1 MSDAAM
7 VPSNPLPDVPSL
19 ALEWVKAGRQAALV
33 SVISTWGSAPRP
45 LGSQLVVRDDMHFEG
60 SVSGGCIEGDVL
72 TVAMDVIAAGTPKLL
87 DYGVTND
94 QAWSVGLACGGRI
107 RVFLQPVDTA
117 LEAILEDLNQRRLDK
132 RPVVM
137 ATLVEDGQSTLY
149 SPAETLKIWGS
160 DLTAEAEAAI
170 TADRPRSLVRADQE
184 IFLNVFNPPLRLFVI
199 GAVHI
204 AQALVPM
211 AELAGFEV
219 TVIDPRG
226 VFANQARL
234 GAARLVEDW
243 PDDVLQAA
251 RLDRRSAVIT
261 LTHDPKLDDAA
272 LNVALKSEA
281 FYIGSL
287 GSGKTHAAR
296 LARLQELGF
305 DEAALGRIHGPLG
318 LDIGAQT
325 PAEIATSAL
334 AQVIATLRNHRP

>member
-1 MSDAAM
+1 MNDPAIA
-7 VPSNPLPDVPSL
+7 PSNPLPDVPGL
-19 ALEWVKAGRQAALV
+19 ALEWAKAGRQVALV

-45 LGSQLVVRDDMHFEG
+45 SGSQLVVRDDQHFEG

-72 TVAMDVIAAGTPKLL
+72 TVAMDVMAAGTPKLL

-107 RVFLQPVDTA
+107 RVFLQPVDAA
-117 LEAILEDLNQRRLDK
+117 LRAVLEDLNRRRHDK
-132 RPVVM
+132 RPVIM
-137 ATLVEDGQSTLY
+137 ASCVEDGQSALY
-149 SPAETLKIWGS
+149 SPGETLDIRGL
-160 DLTAEAEAAI
+160 DLTREAEAALG
-170 TADRPRSLVRADQE
+170 ADRPRSLIRDERE
-184 IFLNVFNPPLRLFVI
+184 IFLNVFNSPLRLFVI

-234 GAARLVEDW
+234 GAAALVEDW
-243 PDDVLQAA
+243 PDDVLKAA
-251 RLDRRSAVIT
+251 RLDRRTAVIT

-272 LNVALKSEA
+272 LDVALGSEA

-296 LARLQELGF
+296 LERLEQLGF

-334 AQVIATLRNHRP
+334 AQVIATLRGRGS

>member
-1 MSDAAM
+1 MSDPAT
-7 VPSNPLPDVPSL
+7 VPFNPLRDVPSL

-45 LGSQLVVRDDMHFEG
+45 LGSQLVVRDDQHFEG

-72 TVAMDVIAAGTPKLL
+72 TVALEVMAAGTPKLL
-87 DYGVTND
+87 EYGVTND
-94 QAWSVGLACGGRI
+94 QAWSVGLACGGHI
-107 RVFLQPVDTA
+107 RVFLQPVDAAFLA
-117 LEAILEDLNQRRLDK
+117 LLEDLDGLRAKKEPAVL
-132 RPVVM
+132 
-137 ATLVEDGQSTLY
+137 ATLIPNGGSALY
-149 SPAETLKIWGS
+149 SSGGRLKIAGA
-160 DLTAEAEAAI
+160 DLTAEAAAAL
-170 TADRPRSLVRADQE
+170 TADRPQSLVRAGQE

-234 GAARLVEDW
+234 GAAALVEDW
-243 PDDVLQAA
+243 PDDVLKAA
-251 RLDRRSAVIT
+251 RLDRRAAVIT

-272 LNVALKSEA
+272 LNVALRSEV

-287 GSGKTHAAR
+287 GSSKTHAAR
-296 LARLQELGF
+296 LERLQQLGF

-318 LDIGAQT
+318 LDIGAKT

>member
-1 MSDAAM
+1 MSDPAM
-7 VPSNPLPDVPSL
+7 VPSSPLPDVPSL

-72 TVAMDVIAAGTPKLL
+72 TVAMDVMAAGTPKLL

-94 QAWSVGLACGGRI
+94 QAWSVGLACGGHI
-107 RVFLQPVDTA
+107 RVFLQPVDAA
-117 LEAILEDLNQRRLDK
+117 LAAVLKDLNRRRREK

-137 ATLVEDGQSTLY
+137 ATRVEGGQSLLF
-149 SPAETLKIWGS
+149 SPGEALEIVGS
-160 DLTAEAEAAI
+160 DLTGEAQAALA
-170 TADRPRSLVRADQE
+170 ADRPRSLVRADEE

-211 AELAGFEV
+211 AEVAGFEV

-226 VFANQARL
+226 VFASQARL
-234 GAARLVEDW
+234 GASALVEDW
-243 PDDVLQAA
+243 PDDVLKAA

-272 LNVALKSEA
+272 LNVALGSEA

-287 GSGKTHAAR
+287 GSSKTHAAR

-318 LDIGAQT
+318 LDIGAKT
-325 PAEIATSAL
+325 PAEIATAAL
-334 AQVIATLRNHRP
+334 AQVIATLRKHRP

>member
-1 MSDAAM
+1 MSDPAM
-7 VPSNPLPDVPSL
+7 VPSSPLPDVPSL

-72 TVAMDVIAAGTPKLL
+72 TVAMDVMAAGTPKLL

-160 DLTAEAEAAI
+160 DLTAEAAAAI

>member
-1 MSDAAM
+1 MSDPAM
-7 VPSNPLPDVPSL
+7 VPSSPLPDVPSL

-149 SPAETLKIWGS
+149 SPAETLEICGS
-160 DLTAEAEAAI
+160 DLTAEAAAAI

>member
-1 MSDAAM
+1 MSDPAM
-7 VPSNPLPDVPSL
+7 VPSSPLPDVPSL

-72 TVAMDVIAAGTPKLL
+72 TVAMDVIAAGAPKLL

-170 TADRPRSLVRADQE
+170 TADRPRSLVRAAQE

>member
-1 MSDAAM
+1 MSDRTLA
-7 VPSNPLPDVPSL
+7 PSNRLPDVPGL

-45 LGSQLVVRDDMHFEG
+45 LGSQLVVRDDQHFEG

-72 TVAMDVIAAGTPKLL
+72 TVALDVMAAGTPKLL

-94 QAWSVGLACGGRI
+94 QAWSVGLACGGHI
-107 RVFLQPVDTA
+107 RVFLQPVDA
-117 LEAILEDLNQRRLDK
+117 PLKAILEDLNQRRLEK

-137 ATLVEDGQSTLY
+137 ATRVEGGQSTLF
-149 SPAETLKIWGS
+149 SPGETLKIFGS
-160 DLTAEAEAAI
+160 DLTSEAEAAL
-170 TADRPRSLVRADQE
+170 TADRPQSLVRADKE

-234 GAARLVEDW
+234 GAAALVEDW
-243 PDDVLQAA
+243 PDDVLKAA
-251 RLDRRSAVIT
+251 QLDRRSAVIT

-272 LNVALKSEA
+272 LNVALKSEV
-281 FYIGSL
+281 FYVGSL
-287 GSGKTHAAR
+287 GSSKTHAAR
-296 LARLQELGF
+296 LARLQQLGF

-318 LDIGAQT
+318 LDIGAKT

-334 AQVIATLRNHRP
+334 AQVIATLRKHRP

>member
-1 MSDAAM
+1 MSDPAM
-7 VPSNPLPDVPSL
+7 VPSSPLPDVPSL

-72 TVAMDVIAAGTPKLL
+72 TVAMDVIAAGAPKLL